1 MSFLPLCRG
10 ARWNTW
16 GARSIVSKQGFSPQR
31 HRDTEESLG
40 IRAGDLAACVPVR
53 IPREIPSAAVRPQPN
68 KRDEP
73 RRGRSSAFA
82 TPNVSG
88 LARSASKQVFNTEKP
103 GGRTRPRRDKIFAAS
118 YGVRSNT
125 ARSAILV
132 FSVVLSG
139 SPWFSVLKTC
149 LLWDRHPR
157 PVVDGSRLA
166 DAKTYA
172 SCNRPALR
180 AVLAE
185 APTNQC
191 VIDIAAE
198 IRRRPR

>member
-1 MSFLPLCRG
+1 MAGDLREIHKRARLTRPGLHAQRYEQRRGFLPSIDTTWRGRWAATKPARRSAALTAADGHSSRHRPCGASPRPQSSKQDFQHGEAGRATEDHGEGQFGASRG
-10 ARWNTW
+10 AR
-16 GARSIVSKQGFSPQR
+16 
-31 HRDTEESLG
+31 
-40 IRAGDLAACVPVR
+40 C
-53 IPREIPSAAVRPQPN
+53 
-68 KRDEP
+68 
-73 RRGRSSAFA
+73 
-82 TPNVSG
+82 
-88 LARSASKQVFNTEKP
+88 
-103 GGRTRPRRDKIFAAS
+103 
-118 YGVRSNT
+118 NT
-125 ARSAILV
+125 ARSATLG

-139 SPWFSVLKTC
+139 SPWFSVLKAC

-166 DAKTYA
+166 DARTCA

-180 AVLAE
+180 AVLSE